1 MHIEAHCGVCLDLN
15 YLLAY
20 IALAFIAGCH
30 LFSCL
35 FYSCKFGFDNKQ
47 FNRYIIFFFGL
58 WFSILLNF
66 FVVESVLC
74 PKTLFSTDV
83 SLILE
88 FSFQHI
94 SIFLILD
101 CSRTVNLLLEKKK
114 PLTEQMCALSWV
126 RVWHQC
132 FERQYFLFFM
142 EFCIFLEFSFHHICL
157 VMFIIDNYWEQ
168 WPADILILDY
178 SRSFNVLLDKKSEP
192 STL

>member
-114 PLTEQMCALSWV
+114 TLNWANVCSVLCLCLASMFWKTIFFVLRQLKYRISVVPKKKVCFVKFCDKMV
-126 RVWHQC
+126 R
-132 FERQYFLFFM
+132 
-142 EFCIFLEFSFHHICL
+142 CI
-157 VMFIIDNYWEQ
+157 
-168 WPADILILDY
+168 
-178 SRSFNVLLDKKSEP
+178 
-192 STL
+192 

>member
-35 FYSCKFGFDNKQ
+35 FYSF
-47 FNRYIIFFFGL
+47 
-58 WFSILLNF
+58 
-66 FVVESVLC
+66 ESVLC

-114 PLTEQMCALSWV
+114 PLTEQMCALS
-126 RVWHQC
+126 
-132 FERQYFLFFM
+132 
-142 EFCIFLEFSFHHICL
+142 
-157 VMFIIDNYWEQ
+157 
-168 WPADILILDY
+168 
-178 SRSFNVLLDKKSEP
+178 
-192 STL
+192 